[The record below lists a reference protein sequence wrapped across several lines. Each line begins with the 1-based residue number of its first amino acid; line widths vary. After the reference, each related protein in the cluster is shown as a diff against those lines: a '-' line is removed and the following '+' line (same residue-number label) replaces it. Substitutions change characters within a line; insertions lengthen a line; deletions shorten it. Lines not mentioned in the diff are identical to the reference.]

1 MKLFKKKQTF
11 QKRNIVVRKQPLLK
25 RSVRMKKGK
34 SASSFIDFFKKSRY
48 GIVFF
53 LFLFFY
59 TGFVFFLIFF
69 SSLFQISSLVV
80 EGDENVAREIKEVIY
95 DEIATKE
102 KKVFSKERIFFVD
115 THDIQILLENNFP
128 HLKEIYVKKIFPHT
142 LQIDFKTETA
152 FLIGCVFS
160 EEFLKNEI
168 ILEKENISHQKSDPL
183 VTEKKEKDFVFDEFE
198 RINLG
203 LSSEERCFNVDEN
216 GFRRGDLR
224 RFSQENRVT
233 LIVMNGQIPH
243 EGDKLF
249 ERDQIQLFGDLS
261 KIFKE
266 DLYIDIVET
275 IRIPSL
281 FAQDIT
287 VRTQEGW
294 DIRMRTDIALEENIR
309 ILRTFFVR
317 VIDSEDRENIRWIDI
332 RIPKK
337 IYYALFNEEQDAIIE
352 DSLEDENQKGE
363 R

>member
-1 MKLFKKKQTF
+1 MKFFKKRQSF

-25 RSVRMKKGK
+25 KSVRIKKGK
-34 SASSFIDFFKKSRY
+34 LISSFVDFLKKSRY

-53 LFLFFY
+53 LSLFSY
-59 TGFVFFLIFF
+59 IGFVFFLIFF

-80 EGDENVAREIKEVIY
+80 AGDEGVAREIKEVIY
-95 DEIATKE
+95 AEITTTE
-102 KKVFSKERIFFVD
+102 GEFFSKERIFFVD
-115 THDIQILLENNFP
+115 TRDIQILLENNFP
-128 HLKEIYVKKIFPHT
+128 HLKEISVKKILPNT
-142 LQIDFKTETA
+142 LQIDFKAETS
-152 FLIGCVFS
+152 FLVGCVYS

-168 ILEKENISHQKSDPL
+168 ILEKENVSYQKNDPL
-183 VTEKKEKDFVFDEFE
+183 VGEKKEKDFVFDEFE

-233 LIVMNGQIPH
+233 LIVMNGQIPN
-243 EGDKLF
+243 EGEKLF

-275 IRIPSL
+275 VRIPSL

-309 ILRTFFVR
+309 MLRTFFVR

-337 IYYALFNEEQDAIIE
+337 IYYALFNEEQDTIIE
-352 DSLEDENQKGE
+352 DSLED
-363 R
+363 